1 MNLKN
6 YFSKEKI
13 SKIIL
18 VVSLVFG
25 CIFSITYM
33 TKKTSNVESWTNT
46 IEYLD
51 KQKDAVLGLTVTS
64 TTASTL
70 ISSIPD
76 DAGTPLA
83 NKLADISSYF
93 LVVLAAIYL
102 EKYLLTILGTIVFKF
117 IIPGACIS
125 GIISVLAH
133 NLSFKNLAFKLFA
146 LGLSLFLVIPCSVK
160 ISMMIDETYQISS
173 QLAIDNLEDVS
184 QDTTVNTNENKT
196 WLESIWD
203 SAKDTVNN
211 ITTSLTTAYSYAKTL
226 FNNLLEAFAIMIVT
240 SCLIPIFV
248 FVLFAWVIKLIFNLD
263 FSINFPIKKTVNKEQ

>member
-1 MNLKN
+1 
-6 YFSKEKI
+6 
-13 SKIIL
+13 
-18 VVSLVFG
+18 
-25 CIFSITYM
+25 
-33 TKKTSNVESWTNT
+33 
-46 IEYLD
+46 
-51 KQKDAVLGLTVTS
+51 
-64 TTASTL
+64 
-70 ISSIPD
+70 
-76 DAGTPLA
+76 
-83 NKLADISSYF
+83 
-93 LVVLAAIYL
+93 
-102 EKYLLTILGTIVFKF
+102 
-117 IIPGACIS
+117 
-125 GIISVLAH
+125 
-133 NLSFKNLAFKLFA
+133 
-146 LGLSLFLVIPCSVK
+146 
-160 ISMMIDETYQISS
+160 MMIDETYQISS